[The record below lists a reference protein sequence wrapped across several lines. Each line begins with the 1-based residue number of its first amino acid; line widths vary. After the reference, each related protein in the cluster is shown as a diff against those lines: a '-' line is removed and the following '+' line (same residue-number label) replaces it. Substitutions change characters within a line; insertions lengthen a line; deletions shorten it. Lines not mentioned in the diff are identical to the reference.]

1 MSDAT
6 GAAVLLDRD
15 GTINVDTGYVSD
27 PASICLEDGVL
38 DGLRRLTA
46 AGLPLIILS
55 NQSGVGRGYFDLC
68 DVVDVNHSIAEQLA
82 AHDIEV
88 AGWYV
93 CPHAPADQCDCRKP
107 LPGLALR
114 AAKDFS
120 LDLRR
125 CWMIGDKRSDLQMAD
140 AVGASSIL
148 LLTGEGAQHSDWA
161 TATDKP
167 VCATLAEAAEL
178 ILAASSV
185 AAAWRRSEA
194 GR

>member
-1 MSDAT
+1 MSEAT

-68 DVVDVNHSIAEQLA
+68 AVVDVNRSIAEQLA
-82 AHDIEV
+82 AHDIKV
-88 AGWYV
+88 AGWYI
-93 CPHAPADQCDCRKP
+93 CPHAPADDCDCRKP

-114 AAKDFS
+114 AAKDFA

-125 CWMIGDKRSDLQMAD
+125 CWMIGDKRSDLQLAD
-140 AVGASSIL
+140 AVGACSIL
-148 LLTGEGAQHSDWA
+148 LLTGEGARHSDWA
-161 TATDKP
+161 EATGKP
-167 VCATLAEAAEL
+167 VCATLAQAAEL
-178 ILAASSV
+178 ILAACS
-185 AAAWRRSEA
+185 APIAGSEA
-194 GR
+194 AR